1 MGRVRLRRRDPKHR
15 AELAFWRERAR
26 EAPLESGGDWYRWA
40 FTEAF
45 GSGAGSYA
53 GRRVLDVGCGPRG
66 SLEWATAAAE
76 RVGVDPLAD
85 AYRDLHERPHTM
97 TYVAAGAE
105 AMPFDDGHFD
115 VVGCFNALDH
125 VDDLDAVVAELG
137 RVAAAGATLL
147 LVVDIGHEPTA
158 MEPHRLAWDLLE
170 RFSPAWEV
178 VERRDLER
186 ASPNMLANLQ
196 AGRPFDHGDPAERP
210 GVLAARLE
218 RRRG

>member
-1 MGRVRLRRRDPKHR
+1 MRLRRGPRDPKHR
-15 AELAFWRERAR
+15 AELGFWRERAR

-45 GSGAGSYA
+45 GIDPGFYA
-53 GRRVLDVGCGPRG
+53 GKRVLDVGCGPRG
-66 SLEWATAAAE
+66 TLEWADTAAE

-85 AYRDLHERPHTM
+85 AYRDLHARPHAM

-105 AMPFDDGHFD
+105 ALPFPDGHFD

-125 VDDLDAVVAELG
+125 VDDLQAATGELG
-137 RVAAAGATLL
+137 RVAAPGATLL

-158 MEPHRLAWDLLE
+158 MEPHRLSWDLLE
-170 RFSPAWEV
+170 AFAPAWTV
-178 VERRDLER
+178 MHRRDLER

-196 AGRPFDHGDPAERP
+196 TAQPFDHADGADRP
-210 GVLAARLE
+210 GVLQARLE
-218 RRRG
+218 RRA